1 MKRIIVT
8 ILFICAV
15 LTTAVAAK
23 VTLPAAKELK
33 FDNGLTAVVI
43 ERHTLPLFSIGVVF
57 RAGSIYDTD
66 GREGLAFLCNDLIMR
81 GTTNRSAKDI
91 ADQVSFGGGQLNT
104 YCDQEDA
111 GLSGEFMTE
120 YESTCFE
127 IIGDILLNSEFSQDE
142 LKKSKEKLQGYLAG
156 RFDDPATLANEL
168 MYKQIL
174 GGNPYAH
181 NPMGSTEDVDSV
193 THQEVVDFFKR
204 YYTPNNCRIVVCG
217 DIDADT
223 VRTLI
228 EKYLGS
234 WNGRADINTDTVP
247 FEIAPEAKILLVNQA
262 DAAQAQ
268 IRVGNIGIP
277 RTSPDYVP
285 FELARTIFAG
295 SFMSRLVTEIRVNRG
310 LTYNVRYRANYFK
323 PGGIAYVST
332 LTQNEKVGDVID
344 IILAESKRMRTDLA
358 SDSEL
363 TGAVNYRS
371 GLYPLDFESNDD
383 LLTVFINMWLY
394 GLDRSYYED
403 FPERLAKITPEEVL
417 TQAKKH
423 FPDENSRIVVI
434 GVADTIRPQLERFG
448 AVKVVE
454 MDDL

>member
-1 MKRIIVT
+1 MKRIFVIMF
-8 ILFICAV
+8 LGCAV
-15 LTTAVAAK
+15 LTTAAAAGIS
-23 VTLPAAKELK
+23 LPASKELQ

-81 GTTNRSAKDI
+81 GTTNRSAKDL
-91 ADQVSFGGGQLNT
+91 ADEISFGGGQLNT

-127 IIGDILLNSEFSQDE
+127 IIGDILLNSEFSESE
-142 LKKSKEKLQGYLAG
+142 LQKSKERLQGYLAG

-168 MYKQIL
+168 LFKQIL
-174 GGNPYAH
+174 GDNPYAH
-181 NPMGSTEDVDSV
+181 NPMGSTDDVDSI
-193 THQEVVDFFKR
+193 TRQDVVDFFNR
-204 YYTPNNCRIVVCG
+204 HYTPDNCRIVVCG
-217 DIDADT
+217 DIDPDT
-223 VRTLI
+223 VRARI
-228 EKYLGS
+228 GQYLGS
-234 WNGRADINTDTVP
+234 WQGTADVPADTAS
-247 FEIAPEAKILLVNQA
+247 FKTAPEVQVLLVNQP
-262 DAAQAQ
+262 DATQAQ

-277 RTSPDYVP
+277 RNSPDYVP
-285 FELARTIFAG
+285 FELTRTIFAG

-310 LTYNVRYRANYFK
+310 LTYNVRYRAEYFK

-332 LTQNEKVGDVID
+332 FTQNESVGDVID
-344 IILAESKRMRTDLA
+344 IILAESNRMRSEAVT
-358 SDSEL
+358 DSEI

-403 FPERLAKITPEEVL
+403 FPERLAEMTPEDVIN
-417 TQAKKH
+417 QAKKR
-423 FPDENSRIVVI
+423 FPDKNSRMVVI

-454 MDDL
+454 LGDL